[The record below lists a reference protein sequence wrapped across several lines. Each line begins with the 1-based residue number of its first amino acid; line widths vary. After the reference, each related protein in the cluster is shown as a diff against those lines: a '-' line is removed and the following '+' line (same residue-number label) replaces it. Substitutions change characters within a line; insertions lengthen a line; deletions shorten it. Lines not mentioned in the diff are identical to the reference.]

1 MQKDYQEREISMIT
15 TEQIAR
21 HFDSLSDFENFR
33 LRWIRS
39 CAAINKNGRNADVLE
54 KMEKRAEKLGL

>member
-1 MQKDYQEREISMIT
+1 MIT
-15 TEQIAR
+15 TDQIAR

-39 CAAINKNGRNADVLE
+39 CAVINRNGRNADNLVE
-54 KMEKRAEKLGL
+54 MEKRAEKLGL

>member
-1 MQKDYQEREISMIT
+1 MIT
-15 TEQIAR
+15 TEQIIR

-39 CAAINKNGRNADVLE
+39 CAAINKNGRNADILE